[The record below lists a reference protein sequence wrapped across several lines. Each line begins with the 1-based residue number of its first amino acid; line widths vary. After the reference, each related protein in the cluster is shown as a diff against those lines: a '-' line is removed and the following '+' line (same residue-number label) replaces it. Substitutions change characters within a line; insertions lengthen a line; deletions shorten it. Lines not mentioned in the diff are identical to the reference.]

1 MTQRQ
6 KGALYMILS
15 ALCFASMQVV
25 VLSGGIVAEQGSP
38 AELYARKGLYAHM
51 VDLQSASQNWTI

>member
-25 VLSGGIVAEQGSP
+25 VRLSREIPTMEQIFID
-38 AELYARKGLYAHM
+38 RKS
-51 VDLQSASQNWTI
+51 VV